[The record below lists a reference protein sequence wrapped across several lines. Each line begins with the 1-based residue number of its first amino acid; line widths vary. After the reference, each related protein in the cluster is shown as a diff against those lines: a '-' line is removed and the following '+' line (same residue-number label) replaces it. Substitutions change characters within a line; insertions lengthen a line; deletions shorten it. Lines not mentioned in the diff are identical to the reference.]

1 MSCLK
6 FAHMIPPKAH
16 EEISKTFQGA
26 SFSDFKFLSGMSA
39 LDSDGNIFTRQKFLH
54 IADGVGAKMEN
65 ARGEERR
72 RLSLSYSLKF
82 FGGREGQAAFAV
94 EQFLQPPVAGTRF
107 AHEPRVRTSGKK
119 AVEGH
124 RTPRRCA

>member
-1 MSCLK
+1 MFHRRKLDRGRWVFQLAADPEWGPASWKMSCLK

-65 ARGEERR
+65 ARGQHGIG
-72 RLSLSYSLKF
+72 F
-82 FGGREGQAAFAV
+82 AFDQHFGHVFQRARAA
-94 EQFLQPPVAGTRF
+94 AGHHRH
-107 AHEPRVRTSGKK
+107 AH
-119 AVEGH
+119 
-124 RTPRRCA
+124 